1 MMRSMYA
8 AVAGLRTHQ
17 QRMDVIGDN
26 IANVNTPGF
35 KRARATFQDIFY
47 QTLRGGSAGS
57 ETRGGTNPQQ
67 IGLGIS
73 LSTIDV
79 IHTQGAAQPTGKQ
92 DDLMIQG
99 DGFFVLSNVA
109 DPAGA
114 GADEYV
120 QVYYSRAG
128 AFRFVPYDSNGDGT
142 IDENDT
148 NCLVNPANGMF
159 VMGRVGDGSGGL
171 TDTIGIIEIPNDAKS
186 FSIDINGNVYYV
198 GADGTENL
206 AGRIVIAKFT
216 NPAGLEKVG
225 ENMYKYAPAAGHEPD
240 DATANGLY
248 LGGSP
253 GEDGRGTIIPGAL
266 EMSNVEL
273 AQEFTDMIV
282 TQRGFQAN
290 ARVITVSDEMLAELA
305 NLKR

>member
-17 QRMDVIGDN
+17 TRMDVIGDN

-67 IGLGIS
+67 IGLGIT
-73 LSTIDV
+73 LGTIDV

-99 DGFFVLSNVA
+99 DGFFVLSNIP
-109 DPAGA
+109 DPVNAGTN
-114 GADEYV
+114 ENVEVCYT
-120 QVYYSRAG
+120 RAG
-128 AFRFVPYDSNGDGT
+128 AFRFVPYDSDGDGD
-142 IDENDT
+142 IDT

-159 VMGRVGDGSGGL
+159 VMGFRANQDGKTLSGD
-171 TDTIGIIEIPNDAKS
+171 IGIIEISAEAKS
-186 FSIDINGNVYYV
+186 FSIDTNGNVYYV
-198 GADGTENL
+198 REDGTEVL
-206 AGRIVIAKFT
+206 AGRIVIAKFP
-216 NPAGLEKVG
+216 NPSGLEKVG
-225 ENMYKYAPAAGHEPD
+225 ENMYRWAAAAGEEPGG
-240 DATANGLY
+240 TSGNGLY
-248 LGGSP
+248 LGGKP
-253 GEDGRGTIIPGAL
+253 GEQGRGTIIPGAL

-273 AQEFTDMIV
+273 AQEFTEMIV

-290 ARVITVSDEMLAELA
+290 ARVITVSDEMLAELV
-305 NLKR
+305 NMKR